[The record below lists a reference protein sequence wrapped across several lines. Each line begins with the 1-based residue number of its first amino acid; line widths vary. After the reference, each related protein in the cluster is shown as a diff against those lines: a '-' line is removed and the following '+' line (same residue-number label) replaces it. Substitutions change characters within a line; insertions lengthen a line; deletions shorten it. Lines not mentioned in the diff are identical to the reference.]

1 MTMKSFVTALALIS
15 GTAFAQGYTAPAK
28 AAADTPQAST
38 TTTTTETTTKVEKK
52 TATKKMAAKTKAKKT
67 MSAKKTQSMG
77 APAATIQTD
86 LNAPARQTRMDQAYS
101 NWQAG
106 SR

>member
-1 MTMKSFVTALALIS
+1 
-15 GTAFAQGYTAPAK
+15 
-28 AAADTPQAST
+28 
-38 TTTTTETTTKVEKK
+38 
-52 TATKKMAAKTKAKKT
+52 MAAKTKAKKT

-77 APAATIQTD
+77 APAAMIQTD

>member
-1 MTMKSFVTALALIS
+1 MRMKLFVTALAMIG
-15 GTAFAQGYTAPAK
+15 GTVFAQAPTAPAK
-28 AAADTPQAST
+28 AADTPQAST
-38 TTTTTETTTKVEKK
+38 MTTTTETTTKVEKK
-52 TATKKMAAKTKAKKT
+52 AMHKKMAAKTKAKKT

-77 APAATIQTD
+77 APAAMIQTD

-106 SR
+106 NR

>member
-1 MTMKSFVTALALIS
+1 MTMKLFVTALALIS
-15 GTAFAQGYTAPAK
+15 GTAFAQAPTAPAK
-28 AAADTPQAST
+28 AAADTPQASM
-38 TTTTTETTTKVEKK
+38 TTTTETTTKVEKK
-52 TATKKMAAKTKAKKT
+52 TETKKMAAKTKAQKT

-77 APAATIQTD
+77 APAAMIQTD